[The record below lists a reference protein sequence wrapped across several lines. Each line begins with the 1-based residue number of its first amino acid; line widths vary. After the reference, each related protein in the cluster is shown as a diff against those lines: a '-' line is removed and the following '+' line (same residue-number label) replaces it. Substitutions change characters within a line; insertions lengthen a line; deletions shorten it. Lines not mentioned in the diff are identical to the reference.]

1 MHALKLALNKSMR
14 ASDVNKVS
22 TNRGLIDF
30 VVITILG
37 NAFIMAITRKD
48 RSSRPELF
56 LGKGILKICK
66 FTEEHQCRS
75 AISKNRN
82 LKY

>member
-1 MHALKLALNKSMR
+1 MISLHALKLVLNKSMR

-30 VVITILG
+30 VAITILG
-37 NAFIMAITRKD
+37 NAFIMAIIRKD

-66 FTEEHQCRS
+66 FTEEHQC
-75 AISKNRN
+75 
-82 LKY
+82 